1 MVYPFAENFLGQP
14 PRECF
19 TRGNLEI
26 TMANDFVPRADA
38 LNSSESNT
46 IEEKERAST
55 ERPFDPSQV
64 LSPASRRAFLQ
75 GAAATAAAL
84 ALPRW
89 SHADTN
95 DINAIRTEIE
105 KRHVESVQRLQEWIR
120 QPSIAAEN
128 RGMSE
133 GCELTMRMLRDA
145 GFGQVTKVPTDGQ
158 PGIFATLDVGA
169 PRTLGLYFMYD
180 VKQVDPSEWS
190 SPPWDAAIVD
200 RSGLS
205 KVLIGRGAVNQKGP
219 EATFLAALHA
229 IRGAGRKLPVNFVF
243 VAEGEEEI
251 GSPHFPQVVHR
262 PEVLAALKKCSG
274 IFMPFASQGLDGQ
287 VSIFLGAKGVV
298 ELELI
303 SSGERWGRG
312 PRKDIHSSNKA
323 RVDSPAWHLV
333 EALSTLVSPDG
344 NDPVVEG
351 FADKARPLSDTDKK
365 LLDEAARRMSEAET
379 KKLLGVEHWV
389 HDVSWRES
397 LELLT
402 SRPTIN
408 IEGLVG
414 GYTGPGGKTI
424 LPGKAVA
431 KIDMRLVPDM
441 TAAEALAALKV
452 HLAKKGFGD
461 IEVHMSGGYDPTS
474 TPADSAIIRTAAA
487 VYRHNGIDPVLLPRL
502 AGSWPGYVFTGD
514 PLRLPA
520 GHFGLGHGSGAHAPD
535 EYYVIESNNPK
546 VQGMDGAALSHVEF
560 LYEYASTS

>member
-1 MVYPFAENFLGQP
+1 MTDDSAHRKSVPESSGSSATNKKKLKNT
-14 PRECF
+14 ECTYDPLQVF
-19 TRGNLEI
+19 
-26 TMANDFVPRADA
+26 
-38 LNSSESNT
+38 SSGG
-46 IEEKERAST
+46 
-55 ERPFDPSQV
+55 
-64 LSPASRRAFLQ
+64 RRAFLQ

-89 SHADTN
+89 SRADTS
-95 DINAIRTEIE
+95 DINAIRAEIE
-105 KRHVESVQRLQEWIR
+105 KRHSEAVQRLQEWIR

-128 RGMSE
+128 RGMNE

-145 GFGQVTKVPTDGQ
+145 GFDQVTKVPTDGQ
-158 PGIFATLDVGA
+158 PGIFATLDAGA

-200 RSGLS
+200 RPGLG
-205 KVLIGRGAVNQKGP
+205 KVLFGRGAVNQKGP

-262 PEVLAALKKCSG
+262 PEVLAALRKCSG
-274 IFMPFASQGLDGQ
+274 VFMPFASQGLDGQ
-287 VSIFLGAKGVV
+287 VSMFLGAKGIV

-303 SSGERWGRG
+303 STGDRWGRG

-333 EALSTLVSPDG
+333 EALATLVSPDG
-344 NDPVVEG
+344 NDPAIEG
-351 FADKARPLSDTDKK
+351 FADKVRPISDTEKK
-365 LLDEAARRMSEAET
+365 LLDEAARRMSEADT

-397 LELLT
+397 LELLS
-402 SRPTIN
+402 SRPTVN

-441 TAAEALAALKV
+441 TAAGALAALKA

-461 IEVHMSGGYDPTS
+461 IEVRMSGGYDPTS
-474 TPADSAIIRTAAA
+474 TPADSAIIRTATA

-520 GHFGLGHGSGAHAPD
+520 GHFGLGHGNGAHAPD
-535 EYYVIESNNPK
+535 EYYVIESSNPK
-546 VQGMDGAALSHVEF
+546 VQGMDGAALSYVEF
-560 LYEYASTS
+560 LYEYASTT